1 VLWYIVIN
9 FGKIGYCSSSSVSWM
24 ARNCSRASSRFSMIS
39 AASIS
44 GGGRFSSYV
53 IGSSLIRVMF
63 GLVLFALG
71 DMCGMFGARV

>member
-1 VLWYIVIN
+1 
-9 FGKIGYCSSSSVSWM
+9 
-24 ARNCSRASSRFSMIS
+24 MIS